1 MSKQDKQSARHNNSK
16 SSISRTVPYADITL
30 EIQNIG
36 YDGAGCGYN
45 DGTPVFVK
53 KVLPNETVSA
63 RLIKKNSK
71 YSLARLINI
80 LSPSDKRIEP
90 ICPHF
95 AWCCGCDYMH
105 TDYDNEIGIK
115 KEIFAREWRKV
126 EKEYNI
132 SLPSIDVVTSRPVH
146 YRNKM
151 TFDISNGKLCMHD
164 VFLDLKPI
172 DTCMLVDDKILNAI
186 NKINNYNLPKNASRV
201 TVHSGIDGVLIS
213 IQTNVSKQS
222 NIVSNK
228 TSKLNS
234 NTDDNINKLKNVYL
248 PLLDTLNKHDS
259 LVVDDLILV
268 GNDYIEKEMCGMRY
282 CHKPT
287 AFCQINDDI
296 ATKLYTYVNSE
307 VGGDIVLN
315 AYSGAGLL
323 SVILAKSAKN
333 VYGIELNKSAHLVA
347 EKLKEENR
355 AHNLTNIC
363 GKCEEQIETL
373 HTVDTVVLDP
383 PRAGC
388 DEKFVSAIAKNNIQK
403 IVYISCSAPTMIRD
417 LVRLKNDY
425 NIESVKLFDM
435 FPRTQNVESVVILKR
450 K

>member
-1 MSKQDKQSARHNNSK
+1 MIKQDKQNARHTNSE
-16 SSISRTVPYADITL
+16 SSNDQTLDTDITL

-36 YDGAGCGYN
+36 YDGAGCGYYN
-45 DGTPVFVK
+45 NTPVFVK
-53 KVLPNETVSA
+53 KVLPGEMVSA

-71 YSLARLINI
+71 YSVTKLIHV

-90 ICPHF
+90 LCPHF

-105 TDYDNEIGIK
+105 TDYTSEISIK

-132 SLPSIDVVTSRPVH
+132 NLSSIDVVTLHPVH

-172 DTCMLVDDKILNAI
+172 DSCMLVDDKILNAI
-186 NKINNYNLPKNASRV
+186 NKINNFNLPKNASRA
-201 TVHSGIDGVLIS
+201 TIHSGIYGVLIS
-213 IQTNVSKQS
+213 IQTNASKQS
-222 NIVSNK
+222 NIASNK
-228 TSKLNS
+228 TSKLNN
-234 NTDDNINKLKNVYL
+234 NTDNLIKKLKTIYM

-259 LVVDDLILV
+259 LVVDDIVLA
-268 GNDYIEKEMCGMRY
+268 GNKFIEKEICGIRY
-282 CHKPT
+282 CHEPM

-296 ATKLYTYVNSE
+296 ATKLYYYVNSE
-307 VGGDIVLN
+307 VSGNIVLN

-347 EKLKEENR
+347 EKLKEDYHTN
-355 AHNLTNIC
+355 NLTNIC
-363 GKCEEQIETL
+363 GKCEEQIEVL
-373 HTVDTVVLDP
+373 RTVDTVVLDP

-425 NIESVKLFDM
+425 VIESVKLFDM
-435 FPRTQNVESVVILKR
+435 FPRTQNIESVVILKR

>member
-1 MSKQDKQSARHNNSK
+1 MIKQDKQNARHTNSESSNN
-16 SSISRTVPYADITL
+16 RTLDTNITL

-36 YDGAGCGYN
+36 YDGAGCGYYN
-45 DGTPVFVK
+45 NTPVFVK
-53 KVLPNETVSA
+53 KVLPGEMVSA

-71 YSLARLINI
+71 YSVAKLIHI

-105 TDYDNEIGIK
+105 TDYASEISIK

-132 SLPSIDVVTSRPVH
+132 NLPSIDVVTLHPVH

-172 DTCMLVDDKILNAI
+172 DSCMLVDDKILNAI
-186 NKINNYNLPKNASRV
+186 NKINNFNLPQNASRV
-201 TVHSGIDGVLIS
+201 TIHSGIDGVLIS
-213 IQTNVSKQS
+213 IQTNASKQS
-222 NIVSNK
+222 NIVSSK
-228 TSKLNS
+228 TSKLNN
-234 NTDDNINKLKNVYL
+234 NTDDFVNKLKTIYL

-259 LVVDDLILV
+259 LVVDDIVLA
-268 GNDYIEKEMCGMRY
+268 GNKFIEKEICGIRY
-282 CHKPT
+282 CHESM

-296 ATKLYTYVNSE
+296 ATKLYYYVNSE
-307 VGGDIVLN
+307 VVGNIVLN

-347 EKLKEENR
+347 EKLKEDYHTN
-355 AHNLTNIC
+355 NLTNIC
-363 GKCEEQIETL
+363 GKCEEQIEVL

-425 NIESVKLFDM
+425 VIESVKLFDM
-435 FPRTQNVESVVILKR
+435 FPRTQNIESVVILKR